1 MAKRKPSTGMDEAT
15 AAVMGLANVVDA
27 LFVRYTGKT
36 LQDLVRES
44 AQRPRELPAGQKTVP
59 QETEPDM
66 TLDMAYAVLGLK
78 SDASPEEIKRNY
90 RNLARAF
97 HSDKGSVMNDE
108 AMKLLNKAY
117 ARATQGRA

>member
-1 MAKRKPSTGMDEAT
+1 MDEAT
-15 AAVMGLANVVDA
+15 TVVMGFASVVDA

-59 QETEPDM
+59 QETEPYM